1 MSFFYFECVL
11 SRGQL
16 TVVKSVAK
24 MLTAMTVALPA
35 LASLGNMTME
45 QRIFLQHNNK
55 LIEGSSEMVN
65 RTTNIVIM

>member
-1 MSFFYFECVL
+1 M
-11 SRGQL
+11 
-16 TVVKSVAK
+16 VKSVAK

-65 RTTNIVIM
+65 RTTNIEIM